1 MGGNGNVYMGK
12 ITGMGT
18 NVWLAWERNGIETN
32 YGNGKAESH
41 YYYYYYYVNRTQGT
55 IFKHRYNQINQY
67 K

>member
-1 MGGNGNVYMGK
+1 MSQQVSEQGL
-12 ITGMGT
+12 T
-18 NVWLAWERNGIETN
+18 L
-32 YGNGKAESH
+32 YGHVKTTTTDH